1 MEPALKNETLVP
13 RDSQTVIRILGESD
27 AEAFWQLRL
36 QALQQEP
43 LAFGE
48 SAAEHQE
55 IPLAV
60 VAARLRSD
68 SSRQNFVVG
77 AYLDNRLVGT
87 AGFIRSTRVKT
98 SHEGRVWGVYVS
110 RESRGKGIGSAMLT
124 ELIRHAR
131 SQPGLEQ
138 IVLTTNTKP
147 EIAKEFYLSLG
158 FKICGRRPH
167 ALKWDGDYS
176 DEDCMILQLTR

>member
-1 MEPALKNETLVP
+1 MEPALKNQTFVP
-13 RDSQTVIRILGESD
+13 QESHTVIRILGESD

-55 IPLAV
+55 TPLAV

-68 SSRQNFVVG
+68 SSRNFVVG
-77 AYLDNRLVGT
+77 AYLGNRLVGT
-87 AGFIRSTRVKT
+87 AGFIRSTRMKT
-98 SHEGRVWGVYVS
+98 GHEGRVWGVYVS
-110 RESRGKGIGSAMLT
+110 REMRGKGIGSAMLIK
-124 ELIRHAR
+124 LIRHAR
-131 SQPGLEQ
+131 LQPGLEQ
-138 IVLTTNTKP
+138 IVLTTNTKS
-147 EIAKEFYLSLG
+147 ETAKEIYLSVG

-167 ALKWDGDYS
+167 ALKWDGDYA